1 MLEEAEAGATGEA
14 LREAMTTDTAAGNMA
29 AAEGMAAAAAIAAAA
44 TTTGGD
50 TAGPRPVAIPG
61 KLT

>member
-29 AAEGMAAAAAIAAAA
+29 AAEGMAVAEGMA
-44 TTTGGD
+44 TTTGGG